1 MLVVLV
7 RVRRYAHNCVSSQ
20 FVPVYLFQGDPG
32 VQGIKGDGGPKG
44 EPVSSRPDLLVSPH
58 SKTSEN

>member
-1 MLVVLV
+1 M
-7 RVRRYAHNCVSSQ
+7 
-20 FVPVYLFQGDPG
+20 PVYLFQGDPG

-44 EPVSSRPDLLVSPH
+44 EPVSSRPDLLVSPY